1 MMKNFEVEYSWLK
14 NSIIKGINQL
24 PEHSEHFFYNKYV
37 DIKQFEYFQMDMIRL
52 KSNWIYKIPDFNTT
66 TSNNEQELVTLF
78 NNFKAEDTLINKKN
92 ILKLRSFNFPFY
104 IWLNGSFVGFSKGF
118 ERYLEFEITNLL
130 RPDSNELIIKVYPV
144 IEEAQNNNLILDP
157 IMDKISESIIYS
169 IPNLHVYNIDVV
181 LDNKQNFNK
190 SIITINSLLNGYS
203 DSAENG
209 IYIYDKERKMI
220 LKDNVDYT
228 NKLDKKY
235 NLDTNYSAISF
246 IKLLVIDDGTVVETA
261 IKKVN

>member
-14 NSIIKGINQL
+14 NAIIKGINQL
-24 PEHSEHFFYNKYV
+24 PEHSEHYFYNKYV
-37 DIKQFEYFQMDMIRL
+37 DIKQFEYIQMDMMHL
-52 KSNWIYKIPDFNTT
+52 NSNWIYKIPDFNTK

-130 RPDSNELIIKVYPV
+130 RPDSNELIIKVFPNK
-144 IEEAQNNNLILDP
+144 EETTSDDVMLDSLL
-157 IMDKISESIIYS
+157 DKISESIIYN
-169 IPNLHVYNIDVV
+169 IPNLHVYDFNVI
-181 LDNKQNFNK
+181 LENKQKFNK
-190 SIITINSLLNGYS
+190 SAITIDCLLNGNS
-203 DSAENG
+203 KSAIIG
-209 IYIYDKERKMI
+209 IYVYDKERKII

-228 NKLDKKY
+228 NKLEKKY
-235 NLDTNYSAISF
+235 NLDINYLAISF

>member
-1 MMKNFEVEYSWLK
+1 
-14 NSIIKGINQL
+14 
-24 PEHSEHFFYNKYV
+24 
-37 DIKQFEYFQMDMIRL
+37 
-52 KSNWIYKIPDFNTT
+52 
-66 TSNNEQELVTLF
+66 
-78 NNFKAEDTLINKKN
+78 
-92 ILKLRSFNFPFY
+92 
-104 IWLNGSFVGFSKGF
+104 
-118 ERYLEFEITNLL
+118 
-130 RPDSNELIIKVYPV
+130 
-144 IEEAQNNNLILDP
+144 
-157 IMDKISESIIYS
+157 MDKISESIIYS

-203 DSAENG
+203 DSAVIG

-235 NLDTNYSAISF
+235 NLDINYSAISF